1 MRKFYALF
9 LLLSSTTIFSWAQQK
24 TWTGGN
30 GNWNDASNWTPQAV
44 PVANDL
50 ILFNTGSSVTISNV
64 PSIVLGKVSVTNG
77 SVILLQTNSTNVI
90 TVADNAGEDFIIQ
103 QNSTLTLGAN
113 ISLALQANAT
123 SDIAGT
129 LSIGQDNEFTTGN
142 NGLSNVRS
150 GGSIHNAGTITSA
163 APSLHFE
170 LGSNY
175 IHARNGGNIP
185 LAGWDPA
192 SNITIVGIK
201 NIRPGGLAEQ
211 EFGNVTWDSQ
221 QESDI
226 DLDGTLRNIKG
237 DLVIRKTSVQS
248 STAWYLNFSTISD
261 FTLDIGGD
269 LIIEQAAT
277 DLTSVCFINEGTGN
291 AIVNVAGN
299 YIHQDGNLLFVNVN
313 KDESD
318 GTAVLHLDG
327 DFVQSGGDINFTEG
341 INVGPAGLKGS
352 MTIKGNFLQL
362 AGAIRTTTGNDLIP
376 NGLLTFN
383 GPGVQT
389 FRAIIPANITYLNY
403 MIESGSTLRLES
415 DLLIQRDEE
424 DFYPNWMGKCT
435 VKDGA
440 TLDASTFTIASQILD
455 DLENPDLAY
464 GEFHL
469 SPGARIITSKSNGIE
484 GTVPA
489 VNNLRVNLSSEAS
502 YEFRGGSTGTF
513 ITWPATN
520 TVARFI
526 VNRPGDELNLAMP
539 FTVAKELVLT
549 NGVINSTPGNLLTI
563 GDGATAT
570 PASTLSFVNGPL
582 AKSGNTSFV
591 FPVGKTGAGFR
602 NIGISEL
609 SGSATFVAEFFR
621 AQPPAGDLAASLV
634 RLSSCEYWTLQKQP
648 GADAVNARVT
658 LSWEQASACGGPYV
672 TDPTTLRVASF
683 DGGSWEDEGR
693 FSGTGNSISG
703 TVISLNALTDF
714 GTFALGS
721 TTSANP
727 LPVVFA
733 GVKAIDEQDQVRIQW
748 SNLTEQDVKAY
759 RVERS
764 ADGVH
769 FAAVG
774 QIQPTGNDN
783 TAASYTFPD
792 AAPLTGL
799 GYYRIQAVE
808 ANGHFVYSNIVSVDR
823 SGKAEGLHLFP
834 NPVVNQRM
842 TLRVNDLTAGR
853 YKLSIVNSVGQEV
866 HRESINISSGIFSRD
881 MDTHDL
887 KPGHYILLLTN
898 GSTRQ
903 VRKFTVQ

>member
-9 LLLSSTTIFSWAQQK
+9 LLLSCTTIFSRAQQK

-30 GNWNDASNWTPQAV
+30 GNWNDATNWTPQAV

-50 ILFNTGSSVTISNV
+50 ILFNAGSSATISNV
-64 PSIVLGKVSVTNG
+64 PSIVLGKISVTNG
-77 SVILLQTNSTNVI
+77 SVILLQTNTANAI
-90 TVADNAGEDFIIQ
+90 TVANNTGEDFIIQ
-103 QNSTLTLGAN
+103 QNSSLTLGAN
-113 ISLALQANAT
+113 ISLALQPNAT
-123 SDIAGT
+123 ADIAGT
-129 LSIGQDNEFTTGN
+129 LSIGQDNEFTTGT

-150 GGSIHNAGTITSA
+150 GGSIHNAGTISSTA
-163 APSLHFE
+163 ASLNFE
-170 LGSNY
+170 SGSNY

-185 LAGWDPA
+185 LSSWDPA
-192 SNITIVGIK
+192 SNISIVGIK
-201 NIRPGGLAEQ
+201 NIRPGGLAGQ
-211 EFGNVTWDSQ
+211 EFGNLTWDSH

-237 DLVIRKTSVQS
+237 DLVIRKTSIQP
-248 STAWYLNFSTISD
+248 STAWYLNFSTVSD
-261 FTLDIGGD
+261 FTLHIGGD
-269 LIIEQAAT
+269 LIIEQAAS

-291 AIVNVAGN
+291 AIVNVQGN

-313 KDESD
+313 KQESD
-318 GTAVLHLDG
+318 GTAVLNLEG

-341 INVGPAGLKGS
+341 INIGPAGLKGS
-352 MTIKGNFLQL
+352 MMIKGNFLQL

-383 GPGVQT
+383 GTGVQT
-389 FRAIIPANITYLNY
+389 FRAIIPSNITYLNY
-403 MIESGSTLRLES
+403 VIESGSTLRLES
-415 DLLIQRDEE
+415 NLLIQRDEE
-424 DFYPNWMGKCT
+424 DFYPNWMGKLT

-440 TLDASTFTIASQILD
+440 TLDASTFTIASQVLD

-469 SPGARIITSKSNGIE
+469 LPGARIITAKANGIE
-484 GTVPA
+484 GTVPV
-489 VNNLRVNLSSEAS
+489 VNNLRVNLSSEAA
-502 YEFRGGSTGTF
+502 YEFRGSSTGTF
-513 ITWPATN
+513 ITSPATN

-526 VNRPGDELNLAMP
+526 VNRPGGELNLAMP
-539 FTVAKELVLT
+539 FTVTNELVLT
-549 NGVINSTPGNLLTI
+549 NGIINTTPDQLLSV
-563 GDGATAT
+563 GDAATAT
-570 PASTLSFVNGPL
+570 SATANSFVNGPL
-582 AKSGNTSFV
+582 AKSGNTPFV

-621 AQPPAGDLAASLV
+621 AQPPAGNLAASLV
-634 RLSSCEYWTLQKQP
+634 RLSSCEYWTLQKLP
-648 GADAVNARVT
+648 GADAVNTRVS

-683 DGGSWEDEGR
+683 EGGSWEDQGR

-703 TVISLNALTDF
+703 TVISLNVLTDF
-714 GTFALGS
+714 GTYALGS
-721 TTSANP
+721 TTGANP

-733 GVKAIDEQDQVRIQW
+733 DVKAIDEQDLVRIQW
-748 SNLTEQDVKAY
+748 SNLTEQDVTAY

-764 ADGVH
+764 ADGIH
-769 FAAVG
+769 FGTIG
-774 QIQPTGNDN
+774 QLQATRNDN

-799 GYYRIQAVE
+799 GYYRVQAVE
-808 ANGHFVYSNIVSVDR
+808 SNGHLVYSNIVSVDR
-823 SGKAEGLHLFP
+823 STGIGGLQLFP

-842 TLRVNDLTAGR
+842 TIRISSVPPGR
-853 YKLSIVNSVGQEV
+853 YRLRIVNSVGQEL
-866 HRESINISSGIFSRD
+866 HGESIHISGGIFSRD
-881 MDTHDL
+881 IGTRDL

-898 GSTRQ
+898 DSTRQ